1 VAEKSNEAMVTTEGR
16 ELVVTRVFD
25 APRKMVW
32 EAWTDPKQLVVWFGP
47 TGFTTTIE
55 VMDVR
60 VGGLWRQVMHGP
72 DGTDYLNESVFT
84 EVTPYERL
92 VLNLSGGKEGA
103 PTIQME
109 RIVTFDEEA
118 VGTRVTIRMVYP
130 SAEARE
136 KNVREYHAVEGGK
149 QTMER
154 LAEHLSARLM
164 ASTAGS
170 RPEST
175 PGSTQGGMR

>member
-1 VAEKSNEAMVTTEGR
+1 VAEKRSEAMVSTEGR

-32 EAWTDPKQLVVWFGP
+32 DAWTDPKQLVFWYGP
-47 TGFTTTIE
+47 NGFTTTIE

-72 DGTDYLNESVFT
+72 DGTDYPNESVFT

-92 VLNLSGGKEGA
+92 GLTLSGGKTGA

-109 RIVTFDEEA
+109 RVVTFEDEA
-118 VGTRVTIRMVYP
+118 GGTRVTIRMVYP
-130 SAEARE
+130 SVEARE
-136 KNVREYHAVEGGK
+136 KNVREYHVIEGGK

-154 LAEHLSARLM
+154 LAEHLSARLL
-164 ASTAGS
+164 TN
-170 RPEST
+170 
-175 PGSTQGGMR
+175 TQGGVR